1 MYIGERKMRIEII
14 TKNTT
19 QEFKVALNVFNLAN
33 KVQFTQTHVTWNVK
47 QNCMQYTAI
56 CYYGGK

>member
-1 MYIGERKMRIEII
+1 MRIEII